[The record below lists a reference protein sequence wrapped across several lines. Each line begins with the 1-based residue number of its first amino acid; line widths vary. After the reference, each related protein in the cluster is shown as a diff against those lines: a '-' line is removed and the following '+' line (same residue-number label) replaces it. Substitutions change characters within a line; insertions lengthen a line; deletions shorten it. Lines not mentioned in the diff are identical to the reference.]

1 MKIYKPK
8 EDFEKSINFQNA
20 YVELLKKFHKELS
33 EKCKKGKG
41 YQKAKNDVDLYETAV
56 KLDAQIALLKEKI
69 EHYQNIFIKPYDLE
83 LKECEQKF
91 EQVWEESLQYVS
103 ENLEKNTEVCNK
115 IKKTTE
121 DFLGLNLTDKQH
133 IEVRNVV
140 YKDLK
145 NLLKLTE

>member
-1 MKIYKPK
+1 MI
-8 EDFEKSINFQNA
+8 Q
-20 YVELLKKFHKELS
+20 VLHKECG
-33 EKCKKGKG
+33 E
-41 YQKAKNDVDLYETAV
+41 
-56 KLDAQIALLKEKI
+56 
-69 EHYQNIFIKPYDLE
+69 
-83 LKECEQKF
+83 KF
-91 EQVWEESLQYVS
+91 EEVWEQSLQYVS